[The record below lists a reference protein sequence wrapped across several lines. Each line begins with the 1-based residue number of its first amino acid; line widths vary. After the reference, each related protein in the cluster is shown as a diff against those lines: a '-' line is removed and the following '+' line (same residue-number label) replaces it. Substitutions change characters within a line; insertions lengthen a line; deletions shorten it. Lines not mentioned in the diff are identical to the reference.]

1 MAITTKAGAMVMARR
16 NQSGMVKRTKPCI
29 TTCPARVPTTVE
41 EMPDATRERPNRVA
55 AACPNKGVSVW

>member
-1 MAITTKAGAMVMARR
+1 MARR